1 MQAAVS
7 AIEYYLPEQTLST
20 AELAAEFPDWGVE
33 KIDRK
38 TGIRER
44 RIAAPGQCS
53 SDLAVAAA
61 RKLFASG
68 ACRPEDVD
76 YLLLCT
82 ETPDYFVPT
91 TACIIQDS
99 LGLPMSAG
107 ALDFNLGSSG
117 YIYGFGLAQGL
128 ISSGQAA
135 RVLLL
140 TADVYS
146 RFLHPRDRSVRTI
159 FGDAATA
166 TLLAGADLDAPLI
179 GPFVYGSDG
188 RGAPNLIVPAGG
200 MRRPHS
206 AESAVAVEDQ
216 AGNVRS
222 QDNLFMNGG
231 EIFLF
236 TLDVVPLVIGQLLQK
251 AGLALSDIDFFV
263 FHQANQSML
272 DPLRKRIGQ
281 LSVINSRVT
290 IIDTDILGSE
300 EGLLADDSDIAVTN
314 GDISGAIAI
323 RANDSRLDLAG
334 VHLNGSRD
342 AVKAVDSKIVFS
354 VSRVHSPHMDG
365 AMHAYRKM
373 GDGVL

>member
-44 RIAAPGQCS
+44 RIAAPGECS

-272 DPLRKRIGQ
+272 DPLRKRMGIPAEKFQISLAHCGNTVSSSIPIA
-281 LSVINSRVT
+281 LK
-290 IIDTDILGSE
+290 DAAAAGS
-300 EGLLADDSDIAVTN
+300 I
-314 GDISGAIAI
+314 
-323 RANDSRLDLAG
+323 
-334 VHLNGSRD
+334 
-342 AVKAVDSKIVFS
+342 
-354 VSRVHSPHMDG
+354 PDG
-365 AMHAYRKM
+365 ALVMLVGFGAGYSWGATLVRWRAI
-373 GDGVL
+373 GSALLSNRNAR